1 MALRQLIADLSV
13 TLASM
18 ARTRLELFSLEAAEQ
33 RSRIVQLLALTFG
46 AMVLILLGVLVL
58 SVALALLF
66 WPTEYRYVALF
77 VMAFF
82 YLLVGLGLALVL
94 RYRLRFDP
102 APFQATL
109 DELRRDALLLQRL
122 KDPPDQPQ
130 AGDQPGG
137 MA

>member
-1 MALRQLIADLSV
+1 MALRQLIGDLSV

-33 RSRIVQLLALTFG
+33 RSRIVQLLALTLG

-58 SVALALLF
+58 SVAVALLF

-82 YLLVGLGLALVL
+82 YLLVGSGLVLVL

-122 KDPPDQPQ
+122 KDPSDQSG

>member
-1 MALRQLIADLSV
+1 MALRQLIGDLSV

-33 RSRIVQLLALTFG
+33 RSRIVQLLALTLG

-58 SVALALLF
+58 SVAVALLF

-122 KDPPDQPQ
+122 KDPPDQSG

>member
-58 SVALALLF
+58 SVAVALLF

-122 KDPPDQPQ
+122 KDPPDQPE